1 MNMSLEW
8 IALALVFCILLLGKV
23 ISVKVEVKL
32 DVVDLLKY
40 LAERKK
46 DKKDR

>member
-1 MNMSLEW
+1 MSDLDW
-8 IALALVFCILLLGKV
+8 IILALFIRSLGKV
-23 ISVKVEVKL
+23 ISVKVEVNV

>member
-8 IALALVFCILLLGKV
+8 LALTLVFCILLLGKV
-23 ISVKVEVKL
+23 ISVKVKL
-32 DVVDLLKY
+32 DVVALLKY
-40 LAERKK
+40 LDERKK

>member
-8 IALALVFCILLLGKV
+8 LALALVFCALGLGKV

-40 LAERKK
+40 LGERRKK
-46 DKKDR
+46 R